1 MAKKIFE
8 VEISNGS
15 SKGYETATTLEMP
28 ATWAEF
34 HDALEKARIN
44 DARDCHNELTRIE
57 YPGIQCGMIGDNVN
71 LYELNLLAQR
81 LTMLSEDDRMGLDGL
96 LQIESRQHIG
106 PIPLPR
112 LINLT
117 YNADICLL
125 APQVSNNQ
133 ELGAILYETGMLPQE
148 AMTLLDTTEEGSAYR
163 KDLLEVFG
171 KQHQEDHGG
180 VFTRRGY
187 VEQGNDF
194 REVYNRKD
202 IMPYFN
208 RTGAPIELEVSRKD
222 IWESGP
228 SQEALVILPLP
239 AIQVVI
245 SDVLKRVGAAS
256 LDECSFRCVEC
267 LIPSLRDTVDD
278 ALSDVDGLDLVN
290 EFAQSLAQKKRVWDA
305 TDRIKYKALLEA
317 SGHPDLKDA
326 IELMHGLDQYELQP
340 EIAEPWDYTEV
351 VLREKYPDLPE
362 ELFRT
367 PQAAR
372 IGQKWLEK
380 GDAAITDYGLIRRK
394 DGSPLPCFRQD
405 QAQKAQLQRGG
416 MKMR

>member
-1 MAKKIFE
+1 MAKRIFE
-8 VEISNGS
+8 VEISNKTP
-15 SKGYETATTLEMP
+15 KGYETATALEMP

-117 YNADICLL
+117 YNTDICTL
-125 APQVSNNQ
+125 APYVSDIQ
-133 ELGAILYETGMLPQE
+133 ELGALLYESEVLPKE
-148 AMTLLDTTEEGSAYR
+148 AMALLDTTESGSAFQ
-163 KDLLEVFG
+163 DALLKVFG
-171 KQHQEDHGG
+171 QKHQEDYGG
-180 VFTRRGY
+180 VFTSRGY
-187 VEQGNDF
+187 VEPGNAF
-194 REVYNRKD
+194 KEVYNRKE
-202 IMPYFN
+202 ITPYFN

-222 IWESGP
+222 IRESGP
-228 SQEALVILPLP
+228 SQEAPVILPLP
-239 AIQVVI
+239 AIEGAI
-245 SDVLKRVGAAS
+245 PDMLKRVGTAS

-267 LIPSLRDTVDD
+267 LVPSLRDTIEDTLND
-278 ALSDVDGLDLVN
+278 IDGFSQVN
-290 EFAQSLAQKKRVWDA
+290 EFAQSLAQKKRVWDGA
-305 TDRIKYKALLEA
+305 DRIKYKALLEA
-317 SGHPDLKDA
+317 SGHPDLKKA
-326 IELMHGLDQYELQP
+326 TELMHGLEGYELRRD
-340 EIAEPWDYTEV
+340 IAESWDYADL

-362 ELFRT
+362 ELFQT

-372 IGQKWLEK
+372 IGQRLLEE
-380 GDAAITDYGLIRRK
+380 GSAAITDYGLIRRK
-394 DGSPLPCFRQD
+394 DGGLLHHFQTEQERQI
-405 QAQKAQLQRGG
+405 QQRHGG
-416 MKMR
+416 MEMR